1 MAAPVNLFFARLSQ
15 ERSKSKLLAYIMS
28 IQPMLDLKPD
38 QLFWTK
44 GHRCS

>member
-1 MAAPVNLFFARLSQ
+1 MAAPVNLSFARLSQ

-28 IQPMLDLKPD
+28 IQPMLDLKP

-44 GHRCS
+44 GHRRS